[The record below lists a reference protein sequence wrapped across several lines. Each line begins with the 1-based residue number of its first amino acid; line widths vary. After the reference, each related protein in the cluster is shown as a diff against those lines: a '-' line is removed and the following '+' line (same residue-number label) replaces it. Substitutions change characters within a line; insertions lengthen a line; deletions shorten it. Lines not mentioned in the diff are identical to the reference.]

1 MLIGIPSILS
11 PELVKILMEMGHG
24 DELVLADG
32 NFPAVTCAQRL
43 VRADGHRIIDFLE
56 ALLPLFPLDYAVERP
71 YAVMS
76 LLPGQEAPEVWQ
88 VYAETIERQ
97 VGKFGGLEFV
107 ERFAFYE
114 RAKQAFAIVITG
126 DTAFKGNLILKKGVV
141 RN

>member
-32 NFPAVTCAQRL
+32 NFPAVSCAKRL
-43 VRADGHRIIDFLE
+43 VRADGHKIIDFLE
-56 ALLPLFPLDYAVERP
+56 ALLPLFPLDYAVKQP

-76 LLPGQEAPEVWQ
+76 LLPGQEAPDVWKQ
-88 VYAETIERQ
+88 YEETILRQ
-97 VGKFGGLEFV
+97 IGAFTGLESI

-114 RAKQAFAIVITG
+114 RAKQAFAIVITS
-126 DTAFKGNLILKKGVV
+126 DTAFKGNLILKKGVI
-141 RN
+141 RR